1 MNIFCEGFETEG
13 IFRINGSTRIVE
25 KYRTSFDMRGD
36 ADLNEEEDL
45 MAVASLLKLFLREI
59 PEALIPENKTQRFIA
74 VQEGREIHTHLPVHI
89 SFPLIS
95 KMLSIENVYI
105 D

>member
-1 MNIFCEGFETEG
+1 
-13 IFRINGSTRIVE
+13 
-25 KYRTSFDMRGD
+25 MRGD

-74 VQEGREIHTHLPVHI
+74 VQEGMTMYTHLHI

-95 KMLSIENVYI
+95 EFLSMENVHI